1 MKYDSHLISR
11 PSAQPR
17 LQRTAW
23 GFVTL
28 GFWTLYFYLWSPLAT
43 LVLWLLGI
51 RTAFFELYTRQHQV
65 EPFLLVSLPVI
76 AVLCALLMIS
86 WAEYNR
92 HRFGGIDRRGAQAN
106 ASSAEIAA
114 ELGAAPAVA
123 ASLREAKVTV
133 LHMNDRAQPS
143 ATTPMALAAA

>member
-1 MKYDSHLISR
+1 MKYDSQLISK
-11 PSAQPR
+11 PYAQPR

-28 GFWTLYFYLWSPLAT
+28 GFWALYFYLWSPLAT

-65 EPFLLVSLPVI
+65 EPFLLISLPII
-76 AVLCALLMIS
+76 AVLCALLLIG

-92 HRFGGIDRRGAQAN
+92 HRFGKSDRRGAQAN
-106 ASSAEIAA
+106 VSLEEVAA
-114 ELGAAPAVA
+114 GLGAAPAVA
-123 ASLREAKVTV
+123 ASLRDAKVTV
-133 LHMNDRAQPS
+133 LHMDDRAQPS
-143 ATTPMALAAA
+143 AMTPSALAMA